1 VVLVLSTNYLINSII
16 FKRCRVLL
24 TTEEIKEA
32 LIAQGGIDVVVVEMR
47 EPIETL
53 THLVVASGRSTK
65 HIRKM
70 SDSIVQAVGHMFDAV
85 CVKFR
90 CT

>member
-1 VVLVLSTNYLINSII
+1 
-16 FKRCRVLL
+16 
-24 TTEEIKEA
+24 
-32 LIAQGGIDVVVVEMR
+32 MR

-70 SDSIVQAVGHMFDAV
+70 SDSIVQAVGHILKPLMQTACDSRNTVRHVIVVTFPTTIGH
-85 CVKFR
+85 VKLHVF
-90 CT
+90 TSS